1 VPVPGTKQGT
11 PLVATACNE
20 VEVSGAVIAFETPG
34 HDVRLRGVSRF
45 CGDWKHS
52 EMVTNVRVSASEG
65 PMSRN
70 PRDMGHPARDG
81 AGISGRSFPGRA
93 AYNSGMKATAGV
105 KKEEGARFLHYF
117 GPLLEALRTLG
128 GSGTPDEVVERI
140 ALDLNLPDELQN
152 ETLPSGESRF
162 RNQVAWARFYL
173 VREGLLDSSKRGV
186 WSLTE
191 RGRSTKL
198 SLEQAREIRRR
209 WVRVFEEERRKKSDL
224 IESSPPTEE
233 ESETVTDLQTQL
245 ITTLRALPAEGFER
259 LSQRLLREAGFVQV
273 VVTGRSGDGGIDGYG
288 TLQVNPLVS
297 FKVLFQC
304 KRYTGSVSP
313 SQVRD
318 FRGAMSG
325 RADKGI
331 IITTGTFTAE
341 ARREASRD
349 GVPPLELIDG
359 EKLVEMFREL
369 EFGLKPLKT
378 FEIDKPFFEEFKR

>member
-1 VPVPGTKQGT
+1 MAKS
-11 PLVATACNE
+11 AM
-20 VEVSGAVIAFETPG
+20 SGARP
-34 HDVRLRGVSRF
+34 
-45 CGDWKHS
+45 
-52 EMVTNVRVSASEG
+52 
-65 PMSRN
+65 
-70 PRDMGHPARDG
+70 
-81 AGISGRSFPGRA
+81 

-198 SLEQAREIRRR
+198 SLEQAREIRRK

-245 ITTLRALPAEGFER
+245 ITMLRALPAEGFER

-378 FEIDKPFFEEFKR
+378 FEIDKPFFEEFKK